1 MLKIITMKTLLL
13 LICISFFLK
22 VNCFPQTIAVGN
34 YAEEIARMDQ
44 ITGQSDNPF
53 SFTIRPVSA
62 GWENNKIDSALQG
75 LTFGKKASP
84 TIKLFGIPSMV
95 QILPLHWLNE
105 YNLNKPFG
113 YNNGDLYPNAGYQ
126 SSISGGIFIKTGI
139 LVIQLNPELVYAENK
154 PFNTFAEVQANN
166 NSSQLLSAYFNT
178 VNGIDAPERFGN
190 KSLSHLY
197 PGQSK
202 ISINLKNMELGIST
216 ENLWW
221 GPGIQNAIMMS
232 NSAPGFLHWT
242 FNSVRPI
249 KTKIG
254 SFEWQIIGGILKESG
269 FLPLDTG
276 KLVYGKGLYIPK
288 PQLNRYISALTVN
301 WQPKWIGGLYLGFS
315 EYDYMNMDA
324 IYNAKNI
331 VRRIIPVIT
340 GSSNNANSVA
350 AGGDGQDFA
359 FSLNVRQVLPKYNAE
374 IYFEWARN
382 DRWANLSDF
391 LQEPEQ
397 ASAYTF
403 GGRRLFEIRSN
414 QFIQVKMEVTHLQL
428 PPNYLLRD
436 EGSWYVH
443 SDSPRDG
450 YTNDGR
456 YTGAGIGP
464 GSNSFM
470 FDISYVKENNSYGIA
485 FERLVH
491 NNDLYYSAFS
501 GTGNFYTHWVDL
513 SNTFYA
519 NYRIKKYLVSADLTP
534 VYSLNYEYKSGSS
547 FNLHTRIN
555 LTYFFN

>member
-34 YAEEIARMDQ
+34 YAEEIARIDQ

-53 SFTIRPVSA
+53 SFTIRPVSVR
-62 GWENNKIDSALQG
+62 WENNKIDSALQG

-166 NSSQLLSAYFNT
+166 NSAQLLGAYFNT

-202 ISINLKNMELGIST
+202 ISVNLKNMELGIST

-242 FNSVRPI
+242 FNSVRPL

-276 KLVYGKGLYIPK
+276 KLVYGKGLNIPK

-340 GSSNNANSVA
+340 GSSNKANSVA

-391 LQEPEQ
+391 IQEPEQ

-443 SDSPRDG
+443 SASPRDG

-456 YTGAGIGP
+456 YIGAGIGP

-470 FDISYVKENNSYGIA
+470 FDISYVKGNNSYGIT

-501 GTGNFYTHWVDL
+501 GTQNFYTHWVDL

-519 NYRIKKYLVSADLTP
+519 NYRIKKYLVSADLAP

>member
-1 MLKIITMKTLLL
+1 VKNLLL
-13 LICISFFLK
+13 LFCFSFFLK
-22 VNCFPQTIAVGN
+22 ANCFSQTIAVGN
-34 YAEEIARMDQ
+34 YAEEIARRDQ

-53 SFTIRPVSA
+53 SFTIRPVSVQ
-62 GWENNKIDSALQG
+62 WENTKIDSSLQD
-75 LTFGKKASP
+75 LTFGNKASP
-84 TIKLFGIPSMV
+84 AIKLFGVPSVV

-126 SSISGGIFIKTGI
+126 SSLSGGIFIKTGI
-139 LVIQLNPELVYAENK
+139 LVVQLNPEWVYAENK

-166 NSSQLLSAYFNT
+166 NSPQLLAAYFNT

-202 ISINLKNMELGIST
+202 ISVNLKNMELGVST

-221 GPGIQNAIMMS
+221 GPGIKNAIMMS

-242 FNSVRPI
+242 FNSVRPV
-249 KTKIG
+249 KTIIG
-254 SFEWQIIGGILKESG
+254 SFEWQIIGGKLTQSG
-269 FLPLDTG
+269 FPPLDTG
-276 KLVYGKGLYIPK
+276 KLVYGKGLFTPK
-288 PQLNRYISALTVN
+288 PKVNRYLSALTVN
-301 WQPKWIGGLYLGFS
+301 WQPKWIEGLFLGFS
-315 EYDYMNMDA
+315 EYDYMDKDA
-324 IYNAKNI
+324 IYDAKNI
-331 VRRIIPVIT
+331 FRRIIPVIT
-340 GSSNNANSVA
+340 GSSNKANTISS
-350 AGGDGQDFA
+350 GSNGDGQDFA
-359 FSLNVRQVLPKYNAE
+359 FSLNVRQVLPEYNAE

-382 DRWANLSDF
+382 DRWGSLNDF
-391 LQEPEQ
+391 LQEPEH
-397 ASAYTF
+397 ASAYTV

-414 QFIQVKMEVTHLQL
+414 QFIQVKMELTHLQN
-428 PPNYLLRD
+428 PPTYLLRD
-436 EGSWYVH
+436 EPTWYVH
-443 SDSPRDG
+443 LSSPRDG

-456 YTGAGIGP
+456 YIGAGIGP

-470 FDISYVKENNSYGIA
+470 FDISYVKENNSYGIT

-501 GTGNFYTHWVDL
+501 GTQNFYTHWVDL